1 MSDATVSSRESHDA
15 DDHLLSADDVAEM
28 IGMTR
33 DYVYDLSRRGRIP
46 TITFGR
52 RRRYRREA
60 VVKWIEDLEDR
71 TVR

>member
-1 MSDATVSSRESHDA
+1 MTVSSRELKAA
-15 DDHLLSADDVAEM
+15 DDHLLNAEEVAEM

-60 VVKWIEDLEDR
+60 VDKWLEDLEDR